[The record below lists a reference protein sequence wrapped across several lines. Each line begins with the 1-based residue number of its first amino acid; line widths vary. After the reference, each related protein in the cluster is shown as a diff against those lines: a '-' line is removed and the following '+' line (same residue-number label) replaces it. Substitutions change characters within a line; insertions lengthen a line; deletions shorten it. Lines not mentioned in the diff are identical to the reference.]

1 VAPVLRD
8 TVRVL
13 RRPSRGFA
21 AAGEAASPRRA
32 GLLVAGTGIGATA
45 LSAAAIALEPGDLN
59 RAAGYAVSLLLPVLF
74 TGFWLV
80 DGFIVDA
87 VAQLMGVPTRLQRWL
102 TASAYVIPLLLLYE
116 VVRLAQAAIDRAGA
130 TDLATALGFT
140 DFLVLGWFL
149 ALITLGIRMVYGL
162 EGLSAFSAALAPPA
176 AMATLVVALLVVFS
190 GLHAAGV
197 G

>member
-1 VAPVLRD
+1 MLRD

-13 RRPSRGFA
+13 RRPSQGFA
-21 AAGEAASPRRA
+21 VAAESASTRPAA
-32 GLLVAGTGIGATA
+32 LLVAGTGIGATA

-59 RAAGYAVSLLLPVLF
+59 RAAGYGVSLMLPVLF
-74 TGFWLV
+74 TGFWLI

-87 VAQLMGVPTRLQRWL
+87 VAQLMGAPTRLQRWL
-102 TASAYVIPLLLLYE
+102 TASAHVIPLLLLYE
-116 VVRLAQAAIDRAGA
+116 VVRVAQGAIDRAGA

-149 ALITLGIRMVYGL
+149 ALITLGIRVVYGL

-176 AMATLVVALLVVFS
+176 AMATLVLALLVVFS